1 MAKNRFDKETIS
13 KNISRKYIRKNILN
27 KLMILGTERKK
38 RQKKVMSEKNI
49 RGYTTGEEG
58 CGSKLSFAR

>member
-1 MAKNRFDKETIS
+1 
-13 KNISRKYIRKNILN
+13 
-27 KLMILGTERKK
+27 MILGTERKK

-49 RGYTTGEEG
+49 RGYTTGEEE